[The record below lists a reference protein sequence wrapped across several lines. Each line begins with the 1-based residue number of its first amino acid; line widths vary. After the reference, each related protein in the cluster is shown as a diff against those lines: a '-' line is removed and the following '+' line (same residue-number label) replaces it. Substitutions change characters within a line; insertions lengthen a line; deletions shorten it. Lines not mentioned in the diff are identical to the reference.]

1 MVSAERGIHLLKT
14 TGIGGAARARP
25 RVNKTAR
32 GLDQRLP
39 RFFALRAEAA
49 LRGVLGL
56 SDVASIFHER
66 IETHDLKIC

>member
-32 GLDQRLP
+32 ETRSALAALFRL
-39 RFFALRAEAA
+39 ESGAA